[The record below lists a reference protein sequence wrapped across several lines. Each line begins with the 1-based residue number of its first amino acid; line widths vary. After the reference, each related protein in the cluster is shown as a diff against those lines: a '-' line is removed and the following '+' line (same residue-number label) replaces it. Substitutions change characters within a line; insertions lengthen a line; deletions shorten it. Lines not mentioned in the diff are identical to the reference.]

1 VSLSESLRA
10 LGDLIRLTRTSNGLT
25 QQALGERAGLGGK
38 YVSEI
43 ERGTRDLP
51 FSTLH
56 ALVEHGLS
64 LRLEIS
70 FPHRATSRASTHP
83 PLPRAIEEL
92 ARKLATLPRER
103 QRAVVALVKVVLRLA
118 SG

>member
-10 LGDLIRLTRTSNGLT
+10 LGDLIRLTRTANGLT

-56 ALVEHGLS
+56 ALVEHGLG

-70 FPHRATSRASTHP
+70 FPRSASRASAHP

-92 ARKLATLPRER
+92 ARKLATLSRER